1 MAEPARKLDGAQP
14 QTQQQMPAPKPAPA
28 PAQRPAASGAPYR
41 TPVGRIKF
49 KSTLKFIAKP
59 GDAAG
64 SVGPQGKAAA
74 TDGIQ
79 PQQNPQEEPAPENVG
94 QPLDERPP
102 QEQPESGAEQQNAQ
116 QPSPQ
121 EDQNPNQIP
130 EPQRRGES
138 PYYQGPPQG
147 QPQQQE
153 QQQQPSAQE
162 QGQMP
167 QEKSEQ
173 QQKQPG
179 AQNPEDQGQQNPEE
193 VQSPD
198 ENGPLSPQDAANLA
212 AAAQQG
218 QGAEAAKQ
226 AGEKLAGSLLVDIL
240 FDSMFTLALVP
251 LVVPALDIYVLVGF
265 FTNNPVWHQL
275 KTWRMVVL
283 VIFNILLALAII
295 VLVIVIIYGVCSGFS
310 GFVIKIMGIFSS
322 SFSFCSELQKAGVL
336 P

>member
-14 QTQQQMPAPKPAPA
+14 QAPQPKPAS
-28 PAQRPAASGAPYR
+28 ASQ
-41 TPVGRIKF
+41 PVGEIKI
-49 KSTLKFIAKP
+49 KRTLTFTPKP
-59 GDAAG
+59 GRVVG
-64 SVGPQGKAAA
+64 SIGPGGKAAG

-79 PQQNPQEEPAPENVG
+79 PQQNPQEEPAPENVE

-121 EDQNPNQIP
+121 EEQDPNQIP

-138 PYYQGPPQG
+138 PYYQGPPQEQH
-147 QPQQQE
+147 QPQDQD
-153 QQQQPSAQE
+153 
-162 QGQMP
+162 QMP
-167 QEKSEQ
+167 QEKPAQ

-179 AQNPEDQGQQNPEE
+179 AENPEDQGQQNPEE
-193 VQSPD
+193 DQPPE
-198 ENGPLSPQDAANLA
+198 ENAPVSPQDAANFA

-240 FDSMFTLALVP
+240 FDSMFTLILAP
-251 LVVPALDIYVLVGF
+251 LAIIALDIYVFVGF
-265 FTNNPVWHQL
+265 FKKNPVWHQL

-295 VLVIVIIYGVCSGFS
+295 ILVIVIIYGVCSGFS
-310 GFVIKIMGIFSS
+310 GFVIKIMGVFSS